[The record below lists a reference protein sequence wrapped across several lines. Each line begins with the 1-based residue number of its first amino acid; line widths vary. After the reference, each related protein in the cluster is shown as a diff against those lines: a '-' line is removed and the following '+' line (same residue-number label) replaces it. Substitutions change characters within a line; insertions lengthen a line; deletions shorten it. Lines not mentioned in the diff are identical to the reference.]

1 MNPQST
7 HNKVQR
13 YRSLFLF
20 VTLALL
26 FGLLTPLGATPALAQ
41 ATVVKQQVDFPID
54 MTDFLECTGEEVHL
68 TGAVHRQSHTIIDNN
83 GGVHFQ
89 SVNNDFDLSGVGLTS
104 GLAYH
109 RTGATIISY
118 HIQDAAPQEFTSV
131 DVLHFIRQ
139 SSGPVLEL
147 RVTVHMTLNANGEI
161 TTTFE
166 NIHFACGS

>member
-54 MTDFLECTGEEVHL
+54 MTDFLECTGEELHI
-68 TGAVHRQSHTIIDNN
+68 TSAVHRQ
-83 GGVHFQ
+83 
-89 SVNNDFDLSGVGLTS
+89 
-104 GLAYH
+104 
-109 RTGATIISY
+109 
-118 HIQDAAPQEFTSV
+118 
-131 DVLHFIRQ
+131 
-139 SSGPVLEL
+139 
-147 RVTVHMTLNANGEI
+147 
-161 TTTFE
+161 
-166 NIHFACGS
+166 